1 MPNLSSIP
9 VIGNL
14 QLSANNASYALTAS
28 YAATASMAQLAGY
41 ITSASF
47 ASVAEYALNTP
58 DKTVTFISSD
68 YTINLGDNLLVTST
82 ASILLTLPTSSGGGS
97 QFSLLTNQGTNV
109 SVTGV
114 FAPTNVSP
122 LNGVQSTWTDVGGP
136 VGWYWNQ
143 SAPNVSLF

>member
-47 ASVAEYALNTP
+47 ASVAEYA
-58 DKTVTFISSD
+58 FISSD